1 MRIIK
6 MFHGNKYI
14 TDRDIIIASNS
25 KSFSLSNRTLKIFKY
40 RLDHNKRRAV
50 HITELLLVFNR
61 AVTMEVTDVIICP
74 GAVIIFTSHDK
85 MICVQYIITY
95 RYVGPYIYIG
105 LERCS
110 V

>member
-1 MRIIK
+1 

-61 AVTMEVTDVIICP
+61 AVNVEVTDVIISP

-85 MICVQYIITY
+85 MICVHISYTQHTY
-95 RYVGPYIYIG
+95 DIYITQH
-105 LERCS
+105 
-110 V
+110 

>member
-6 MFHGNKYI
+6 TENNKCFTEINI

-25 KSFSLSNRTLKIFKY
+25 KSFSLSNRTLLKISKY

-61 AVTMEVTDVIICP
+61 AVNMEVTDVIIIP
-74 GAVIIFTSHDK
+74 AAVIIFTSHDK
-85 MICVQYIITY
+85 MISVQIYHKYTYQYIM
-95 RYVGPYIYIG
+95 YI
-105 LERCS
+105 
-110 V
+110 